1 MLAEWVISIE
11 GTVTGERVALAL
23 ALTSAM
29 AHAAFG
35 ALQKWRD
42 ADPWLIR
49 GAIDIWYFAITLP
62 VALFVFPLPDRELV
76 PVLAGVFVIHTI
88 YKTLLAGAYQRGAFT
103 VVYPVV
109 RGTSPLATVIFAGL
123 VFGETFRLGQWGGV
137 LLLSLSIMALAAFN
151 LRRISLQRET
161 LVKALLLALATGICT
176 AGYTTYD
183 AWGIRLAENPFAFLV
198 WFFVVDGFMFP
209 IIAVIRRRRM
219 ASPPPVA
226 PLLKR
231 GFVGALIALVSFGCV
246 MMATRLD
253 KVGEAAALR
262 ETSVVFAALFGWIV
276 LKEEVGWLRAGLMA
290 LIGLGAVLVEFG

>member
-11 GTVTGERVALAL
+11 GTEAGATLALIL

-35 ALQKWRD
+35 ALQKWRA

-62 VALFVFPLPDRELV
+62 VALFVFPLPKMELV
-76 PVLAGVFVIHTI
+76 PVLIGVFAIHTI

-123 VFGETFRLGQWGGV
+123 VFAETFRPGQWGGV

-151 LRRISLQRET
+151 LRRISLQRDT
-161 LVKALLLALATGICT
+161 LAKALLLALATGICT

-183 AWGIRLAENPFAFLV
+183 AWGIRLAENPFSFLV
-198 WFFVVDGFMFP
+198 WFFVVDGFLFP
-209 IIAVIRRRRM
+209 IIALVRRARM
-219 ASPPPVA
+219 VNPPPVA

-231 GFVGALIALVSFGCV
+231 GFVGAIIALVSFGCV

-262 ETSVVFAALFGWIV
+262 ETSVIFAAIFGWIV

>member
-219 ASPPPVA
+219 ASPPPIA